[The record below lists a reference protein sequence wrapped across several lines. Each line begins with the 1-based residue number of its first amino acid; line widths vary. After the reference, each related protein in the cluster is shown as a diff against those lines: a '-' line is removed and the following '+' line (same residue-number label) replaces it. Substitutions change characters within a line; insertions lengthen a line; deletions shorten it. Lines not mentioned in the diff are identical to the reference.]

1 MPKAKVSPEES
12 PLGVL
17 YSTDEIA
24 AFTGRTRRTV
34 QRWIRAQRLPAV
46 MVGGQYMVRREALQ
60 AFVKEGL
67 FPSRLILR
75 PKGDKEG

>member
-1 MPKAKVSPEES
+1 MPKAKVSREES
-12 PLGVL
+12 PIGVL
-17 YSTDEIA
+17 YSTEEVA

-67 FPSRLILR
+67 FPSRPVPH
-75 PKGDKEG
+75 PKSGKKG